1 MKQVLFSAL
10 VVFLLCGEGGA
21 VSFDTSRAGMPGP
34 ASTRFI
40 AADVDGDGF
49 LGHEEFRKAFPGLK
63 TEAFGIIDTDS
74 DRRISFKEWVSF
86 STKHGGSGG
95 NVRLPHMH
103 APHSDGS
110 GSKSAEENPGVY
122 RGQVTEQ
129 APPAGTEPLRLP
141 RAR

>member
-1 MKQVLFSAL
+1 MKQVLFSAV

-21 VSFDTSRAGMPGP
+21 ASFDASRVVMPGP

-49 LGHEEFRKAFPGLK
+49 LAPEEFRKAFPGLK
-63 TEAFGIIDTDS
+63 TEAFGIIDADS
-74 DRRISFKEWVSF
+74 DRRISFEEWVSF

-95 NVRLPHMH
+95 NVRLPHMY
-103 APHSDGS
+103 APRSDGS
-110 GSKSAEENPGVY
+110 GPKSAEDSRN
-122 RGQVTEQ
+122 QMTEQ
-129 APPAGTEPLRLP
+129 APPAGEEPLRLP